1 MAFLNDETRG
11 QVAEMLS
18 DLPDQVRLLVFT
30 KPAGCQYCDVITELL
45 TEVAETSAQVSTEV
59 YDLTVDTEKAAEY
72 RIDKAPAIAL
82 VGAQDYGLRFFGLP
96 SNYEF
101 STLLHG
107 IQVAGHGAAAHLDAQ
122 SKEYL
127 ATLDKEVF
135 YQVFVTTSCPHCP
148 PAAAMAYDM
157 AVTSDLVNA
166 EVVEAQEFPRLSS
179 QNNVMGV
186 PLNVI
191 NRSERVE
198 GHAPSSQLV
207 AAIKRSLR

>member
-18 DLPDQVRLLVFT
+18 DLPDQVQMLVFT
-30 KPAGCQYCDVITELL
+30 KPTGCQYCDVVTELL
-45 TEVAETSAQVSTEV
+45 TEVAETSEQVSLKV
-59 YDLTVDTEKAAEY
+59 YDMTVDTEKATEY

-82 VGAQDYGLRFFGLP
+82 VGARDYGLRYYGLP

-107 IQVAGHGAAAHLDAQ
+107 IQVAGHGAAAQLDAQ

-127 ATLDKEVF
+127 TSLDKEIF
-135 YQVFVTTSCPHCP
+135 CQVFVTTACPHCP
-148 PAAAMAYDM
+148 GAAALAFDM

-166 EVVEAQEFPRLSS
+166 EVIEAQEFPQLSS

-186 PLNVI
+186 PLSVI
-191 NRSERVE
+191 NHSERVE
-198 GHAPSSQLV
+198 GHAPASHLV
-207 AAIKRSLR
+207 AAMKKSLA